1 MSPDTRHRSGAFKHA
16 RPENGPPARTPHPAT
31 SLTDPAADVGAPEPL
46 LTATHLARIIPRS
59 PGCLRDWARDGRIPC
74 VRVGRSLFF
83 RLSEVEACLLNA
95 SRHGEPTR
103 SGADAVDIQNIP
115 NSICQ
120 KE

>member
-1 MSPDTRHRSGAFKHA
+1 MSVTTPHRFRTSRRA
-16 RPENGPPARTPHPAT
+16 RPADGPPPGTPHPAT
-31 SLTDPAADVGAPEPL
+31 FLSDPAADVGAPEPL
-46 LTATHLARIIPRS
+46 LTAKHLARIIPRS

-83 RLSEVEACLLNA
+83 RLSEVEACLLEPC
-95 SRHGEPTR
+95 RHGEPTR
-103 SGADAVDIQNIP
+103 SGAGAVDIQNIP